1 MVAKK
6 YKRKLLNF
14 HVKHRLQIWLMI
26 RIGGIIILTAI
37 VSALV
42 LYGYARHETVNSFY
56 DAHIKIRRLSDL
68 LIPVVLAG
76 SAVSLIS
83 GTVLAIFL
91 PQKLAGPLY
100 RIEKD
105 LDKVQQGDLT
115 VRIHLRTSDTL
126 HNFAQQINETINHLD
141 QHLSHIQHLNDEMQQ
156 SSKSADNDLT
166 QQLTQLNQHLST
178 IKTTY
183 SNEQIS
189 KN

>member
-26 RIGGIIILTAI
+26 RIGGIIILTSI
-37 VSALV
+37 VSALI
-42 LYGYARHETVNSFY
+42 LYGYARHETVSSFY

-76 SAVSLIS
+76 SSVSLIS
-83 GTVLAIFL
+83 GTLLAIFL

-100 RIEKD
+100 HIEKD
-105 LDKVQQGDLT
+105 LDKVQQGDIT
-115 VRIHLRTSDTL
+115 VRIKLRSNDTL
-126 HNFAQQINETINHLD
+126 HNFAKKINTTLNQLD
-141 QHLSHIQHLNDEMQQ
+141 QHLSQVQYINETLQQ
-156 SSKSADNDLT
+156 LPCSQNPDLT
-166 QQLTQLNQHLST
+166 QKLSDLEQHLST

-183 SNEQIS
+183 SNEKQT
-189 KN
+189 KV

>member
-14 HVKHRLQIWLMI
+14 RVKHRLQIWLMI
-26 RIGGIIILTAI
+26 RIGGIIVLTAI
-37 VSALV
+37 VSALI

-83 GTVLAIFL
+83 GTLLAIFL

-100 RIEKD
+100 HIEKD

-115 VRIHLRTSDTL
+115 VRIKLRTNDTL
-126 HNFAQQINETINHLD
+126 HNFAKQINTTLNQFD
-141 QHLSHIQHLNDEMQQ
+141 QHLSHIQYLNET
-156 SSKSADNDLT
+156 L
-166 QQLTQLNQHLST
+166 QQLSNTPNTDLSQHLSDLDQHLST
-178 IKTTY
+178 LKTTY
-183 SNEQIS
+183 SNEKQS
-189 KN
+189 KH

>member
-37 VSALV
+37 ISALV

-56 DAHIKIRRLSDL
+56 DAHIKIRRLSEL

-83 GTVLAIFL
+83 GTLLAIFL

-100 RIEKD
+100 HIEKD
-105 LDKVQQGDLT
+105 LDLT
-115 VRIHLRTSDTL
+115 VRIHLRSNDTL

-156 SSKSADNDLT
+156 SSKAADHDLT
-166 QQLTQLNQHLST
+166 QQLTQLNQHLSAF
-178 IKTTY
+178 KTTH
-183 SNEQIS
+183 SNEQTP
-189 KN
+189 KH